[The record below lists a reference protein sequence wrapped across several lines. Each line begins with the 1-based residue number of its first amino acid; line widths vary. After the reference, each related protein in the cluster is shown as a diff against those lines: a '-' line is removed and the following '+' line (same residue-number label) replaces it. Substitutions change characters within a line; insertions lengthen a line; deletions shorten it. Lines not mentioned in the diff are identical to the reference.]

1 MVNAAE
7 IVTHVLLLGVPASII
22 SKFYQR
28 GVSCSII
35 NPGPL
40 RRRCIIIT
48 AAHDHRRAPLRALCY
63 A

>member
-48 AAHDHRRAPLRALCY
+48 AGHCAL